1 MSKTRLPKCLGRMR
15 SAHFDPS
22 VFEDKRHPPN
32 TTETEADAFISVY
45 VSARL
50 TSMA

>member
-1 MSKTRLPKCLGRMR
+1 MR

-32 TTETEADAFISVY
+32 TTETEADAFIFCLCVGKTY
-45 VSARL
+45 KYGL
-50 TSMA
+50 MGH